1 MSEEKSR
8 IVMNDFSRLIDAKQM
23 AMALMDDGVQF
34 SFCPEPISI
43 SYPIRI
49 QEIRET
55 GLEGSGD

>member
-1 MSEEKSR
+1 MSENSIR

-43 SYPIRI
+43 SYPMKVVLS
-49 QEIRET
+49 QTEESAPT
-55 GLEGSGD
+55 E